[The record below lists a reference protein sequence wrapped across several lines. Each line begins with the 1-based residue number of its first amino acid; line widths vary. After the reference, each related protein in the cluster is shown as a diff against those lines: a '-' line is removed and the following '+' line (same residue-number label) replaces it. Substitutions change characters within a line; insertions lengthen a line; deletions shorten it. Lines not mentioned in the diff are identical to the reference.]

1 MTKRT
6 EAVSGLKGVDL
17 DMTVARAESIT
28 LGEPMPLLKAGSTP
42 PPYSSDWL
50 WAGPI
55 IDRERI
61 TITQGWTSE
70 KILACIHVE
79 HDCQGYYRGCYSW
92 KCRGDTAMEAAMRS
106 YCRKVFGDYVT
117 LGD

>member
-17 DMTVARAESIT
+17 DMAVARAESIT
-28 LGEPMPLLKAGSTP
+28 LGEPMPLFKAGSTP

-70 KILACIHVE
+70 KILACIHTVRDG
-79 HDCQGYYRGCYSW
+79 HGTYRW